1 MPQRGDWLVFMNTP
15 PPRSGKV
22 KFKRVQK
29 TLFPG
34 SYGGMSCASGT
45 QKADAEILRA
55 HHATFAGLSVDGL
68 GRALFSSTLARVFSR
83 GPLRQLKG

>member
-1 MPQRGDWLVFMNTP
+1 MPQRGGLVGLHEHPSPTVWKSQIQKSSKNTL
-15 PPRSGKV
+15 SGV
-22 KFKRVQK
+22 IWRDV
-29 TLFPG
+29 
-34 SYGGMSCASGT
+34 MRERT

-83 GPLRQLKG
+83 GPLLQLKG